1 MENYIQEKTVKT
13 PLIKAEK
20 TGAICIEGI
29 CISEN
34 VFEDLGGLVKWVDA
48 YIEMPADQTTVD
60 VRLDY
65 YNTSAS
71 AVLRDIFKTLHTLKS
86 KGKNVVVNWY
96 YDEEDVDNEESGYH
110 YASIVDVEFNVIPYT
125 K

>member
-1 MENYIQEKTVKT
+1 MENYIVEKTVKT
-13 PLIKAEK
+13 PRIMAQK
-20 TGAICIEGI
+20 TGAISIEGI

-34 VFEDLGGLVKWVDA
+34 VFQDLGGLVKWVED

-65 YNTSAS
+65 YNTSTA
-71 AVLRDIFKTLHTLKS
+71 AVLRDMFKTLHTLKS

-96 YDEEDVDNEESGYH
+96 YDEEDSDNEESGYH
-110 YASIVDVEFNVIPYT
+110 YASIIDVEFNVIPYT